1 MFTEPTLDQERE
13 AVQQLPH
20 ALPYLA
26 RLYSEGLANLH
37 AVVERGAADPDR
49 ALAAIATWWNP
60 ERQEAIRKTE
70 RQLAGVLIAAG
81 EPGGAVCRGL
91 GISRTR
97 LQEELRTDASAA
109 SLVPKGSPPSRK
121 PKTEEVGDA
130 VP

>member
-1 MFTEPTLDQERE
+1 MFKEPTDDQERE

-26 RLYSEGLANLH
+26 RLYSEGLADLH
-37 AVVERGAADPDR
+37 AVVERGAVDPDR
-49 ALAAIATWWNP
+49 ALDAIATWWNT
-60 ERQEAIRKTE
+60 ERRESVRMTE

-97 LQEELRTDASAA
+97 LQEELRTDPSAA
-109 SLVPKGSPPSRK
+109 PMVPKGAPPSRK
-121 PKTEEVGDA
+121 PKTQEVGDA
-130 VP
+130 VA

>member
-1 MFTEPTLDQERE
+1 MFKQPTDDQQRE
-13 AVQQLPH
+13 AVQELPH

-37 AVVERGAADPDR
+37 TVVERGAADPDR
-49 ALAAIATWWNP
+49 TLAAIATWWNT
-60 ERQEAIRKTE
+60 ERQESIRKTE

-81 EPGGAVCRGL
+81 EPGGAVCQGL

-97 LQEELRTDASAA
+97 LQEELRKDASAA

-121 PKTEEVGDA
+121 SKTEGVDDA
-130 VP
+130 VA